1 LADVVRAA
9 LPLTVLLAAAL
20 GAGCSADDSPDAT
33 SSSEARLL
41 QPGRPGEDNTTLT
54 GDVPAAENVVTE
66 ADVAFMQ
73 HMVEH
78 HAQAI
83 EMVQVSRAHLTD
95 VEVRAIADRIRDAQ
109 GPEISLMV
117 DWLVANGEAVP
128 EQAEAAGVD
137 LEQLGAEVLE
147 GAGGGG
153 HGAHGPDGHQA
164 TAAPMPGMA
173 TPEQVA
179 ALGAARGT
187 EADRMFLELMMA
199 HHDGAVTMV
208 EQHAAEG
215 LDVRATEMAREM
227 YAEQLA
233 EIGRMQDL
241 LDQLPD

>member
-1 LADVVRAA
+1 MRPP
-9 LPLTVLLAAAL
+9 LPLAVLLAVVL
-20 GAGCSADDSPDAT
+20 TAGCSGDRTPEET
-33 SSSEARLL
+33 SSSEVPVL
-41 QPGRPGEDNTTLT
+41 QPGRPGEDNETLT
-54 GDVPAAENVVTE
+54 GDVSGSANVVTE
-66 ADVAFMQ
+66 ADVTFMQ
-73 HMVEH
+73 HMVVH

-83 EMVQVSRAHLTD
+83 EMVEISGAHLTD
-95 VEVRAIADRIRDAQ
+95 PEVRAIADRIRDAQ
-109 GPEISLMV
+109 APEISLMAE
-117 DWLVANGEAVP
+117 WLVANGEAVP

-137 LEQLGAEVLE
+137 LGALGAEVMD
-147 GAGGGG
+147 GGGDGG

-173 TPEQVA
+173 TPAQIA